1 GEFYIVRFRAHQR
14 FIVRPDT
21 GRHRG
26 AAFVGLGDAEIDF
39 GFHLRFSFL
48 SMSAIRSFNRL
59 RSLANSL
66 RNRFSSVRRLMTQ
79 RTASKPCFLIAA
91 STSDLALRYFDLSD
105 RFMWCLIISLQELR
119 VLGDAGAE
127 LGIVGLPPT
136 IGTAGRKAGDANNC
150 ERDQGRSGDADEPAH
165 DAPSVEAM
173 RS

>member
-1 GEFYIVRFRAHQR
+1 MKSCLRDLSANDGLLLGEIDRGHDRFGLLEQFIWHLELHGEGECGQGEFYIVRFRAHQR

-66 RNRFSSVRRLMTQ
+66 RNRFSSVRRSMTQ

-105 RFMWCLIISLQELR
+105 RFMWCL
-119 VLGDAGAE
+119 
-127 LGIVGLPPT
+127 
-136 IGTAGRKAGDANNC
+136 
-150 ERDQGRSGDADEPAH
+150 
-165 DAPSVEAM
+165 
-173 RS
+173 